1 MSINPIKPREEATGT
16 RQHPVGVFSVI
27 VRFTDYPSNAISML
41 LDGRGF
47 RRQAQGA
54 WYGEGVPRELT
65 ALLRDCGGTV
75 EVR

>member
-1 MSINPIKPREEATGT
+1 MSINPIEPREKATET
-16 RQHPVGVFSVI
+16 SHPPVGVFPVVI
-27 VRFTDYPSNAISML
+27 RFTDYPSNAISML